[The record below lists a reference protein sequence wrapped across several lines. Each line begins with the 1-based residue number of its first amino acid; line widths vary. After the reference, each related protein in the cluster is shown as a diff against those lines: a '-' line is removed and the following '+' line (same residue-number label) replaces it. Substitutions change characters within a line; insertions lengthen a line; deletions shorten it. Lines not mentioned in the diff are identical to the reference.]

1 MPVTAASDQET
12 ADVDTATWTIPALRA
27 RSAHLRHLELASQ
40 DSYEIGK
47 RDRAIREAYDGWAK
61 VPRARPVPQPE
72 AGPPSTGSSALP
84 PDVATTRRRGSWVR
98 LQGPRPA
105 ALCGVSS
112 AAQAGGP
119 EPRCVDRTHRAGA
132 WFRSTT
138 L

>member
-27 RSAHLRHLELASQ
+27 RSAHLRHLERASQ

-47 RDRAIREAYDGWAK
+47 RDRAIREAYDGGAK
-61 VPRARPVPQPE
+61 VPELARFLKLKRGRHLRDRRHCPLTSPQP
-72 AGPPSTGSSALP
+72 AGVGRGYGYRGLVRGPMWGIQCGS
-84 PDVATTRRRGSWVR
+84 G
-98 LQGPRPA
+98 
-105 ALCGVSS
+105 
-112 AAQAGGP
+112 GGP